1 MKNILIL
8 FIISQFAFAQKTS
21 VKTILHFS
29 GKIDKYPIEM
39 TVELRQE
46 NDSVYG
52 NYYYAK
58 SGKSN
63 YIILNGT
70 FKNNKLD
77 LVETTYIPGKNVNT
91 PTKTGSFLLDFKSNC
106 ELNGNWQNAKKDKKL
121 TVALTCLEDLHS
133 FNPKNYS
140 YKLNQYKGQAET
152 FNNEFREYN
161 LINQL
166 DIFNSKKERV
176 QTLSGFEKV
185 LYNNIGEVEL
195 EDLNFDGLLDIKIPI
210 YFPDRI
216 KYDGSFLYY
225 IYDQSKNQFVR
236 NTKLEKLEYL
246 TFDRKNKEFEKIQA
260 DGRGNESS
268 DYYKWSGNNFYL
280 IREEFSYE
288 DSDKTT
294 YIEYQIKNGKS
305 VKVKEYKK

>member
-39 TVELRQE
+39 TVEFRQG

-52 NYYYAK
+52 SYYYAK

-63 YIILNGT
+63 YIFLDGT
-70 FKNNKLD
+70 FKNNKLN
-77 LVETTYIPGKNVNT
+77 LVETTYISGKNGNV
-91 PTKTGSFLLDFKSNC
+91 PTKTGSFSLDLNSNY
-106 ELNGNWQNAKKDKKL
+106 ELNGNWQNAKKDKQL
-121 TVALTCLEDLHS
+121 ITALTCIEDLHS
-133 FNPKNYS
+133 FNPKNYN

-152 FNNEFREYN
+152 YTNEFREYT
-161 LINQL
+161 LINRL
-166 DIFNSKKERV
+166 DIFNSKKEKI

-185 LYNNIGEVEL
+185 LYDNTAEVEL
-195 EDLNFDGLLDIKIPI
+195 EDLNFDGLLDIKIPV

-246 TFDRKNKEFEKIQA
+246 SFDQKNKEFEKGEA

-268 DYYKWSGNNFYL
+268 HYYKWSGNNFYL
-280 IREEFSYE
+280 IREQISYE